1 MRQFIVDAFTEKI
14 FSGNPAAVCVVED
27 FPSDDLMQ
35 SIARENNLSE
45 TAFAVK
51 TGASYR
57 LRWFTPSTEIDFCGH
72 ATLATAFVI
81 LTQLEQ
87 DLSAVEFD
95 TLSGKFTVE
104 RKGKIFEMNFP
115 AYEPKKIPVTDEMQS
130 AVGATVLKAYLARDL
145 LMILDSAEAVENLA
159 PDFDKLSKLNGLIQA
174 VTAAGVDEFD
184 CVSRVFAPKI
194 KIPEDPVTG
203 STHCLIAPYWSRRL
217 GKKKL
222 MARQASARGGVLYCE
237 VLGERVKISGNAALF
252 AVSDLKV

>member
-27 FPSDDLMQ
+27 FPPDNLMQ
-35 SIARENNLSE
+35 SIARENNFSE

-51 TGASYR
+51 TGTSYR

-87 DLSAVEFD
+87 DLSAVEFE
-95 TLSGKFTVE
+95 TLSGKFSVE
-104 RKGKIFEMNFP
+104 RKGKLFEMNFP
-115 AYEPKKIPVTDEMQS
+115 AYEPKKIPVTDEMQ
-130 AVGATVLKAYLARDL
+130 ATVGAKVLEAYLARDL
-145 LMILDSAEAVENLA
+145 LLVLDSAEAVENLA
-159 PDFDKLSKLNGLIQA
+159 PDLNKLSKLNGMTQA
-174 VTAAGVDEFD
+174 VTAAGDEFD

-203 STHCLIAPYWSRRL
+203 STHCLIAPYWSGRL
-217 GKKKL
+217 GKQKL
-222 MARQASARGGVLYCE
+222 TARQASARGGVLYCE
-237 VLGERVKISGNAALF
+237 VLGERVKISGSAALF
-252 AVSDLKV
+252 AVADLKL

>member
-27 FPSDDLMQ
+27 FPPDDLMLA
-35 SIARENNLSE
+35 IARENNLSE

-51 TGASYR
+51 TSTSYR

-87 DLSAVEFD
+87 DLSSVEFD
-95 TLSGKFTVE
+95 TLSGKLSVV
-104 RKGKIFEMNFP
+104 RKGKLFEMNFP

-130 AVGATVLKAYLARDL
+130 AVGAKILEAYLARDL
-145 LMILDSAEAVENLA
+145 LMVLDSAEAVEQLK

-174 VTAAGVDEFD
+174 VTAAGDKFD

-217 GKKKL
+217 GKQKL
-222 MARQASARGGVLYCE
+222 MARQASSRGGVLYCE
-237 VLGERVKISGNAALF
+237 VLGERVKVSGNAALF
-252 AVSDLKV
+252 AVADLKL